1 MFKFMVGI
9 GLSMPQWLATIEDP
23 TLKEVPIEMNF
34 AFKTT
39 LLKSSVE
46 NKDVQEMVCRK
57 EEGSYT

>member
-1 MFKFMVGI
+1 MVGI